1 MYIKRYTV
9 HVQIAWKE
17 YYKRLDWE
25 FDLSSF
31 LVKGEFQYSLIWSL
45 EYIFSAQIFFV
56 SRRFWSL
63 YRVVSQMWKYKL
75 ANQLRG
81 THFTPPKR
89 KVIIF
94 RKGIFDSIKHASVR
108 YKNLLFVKGT
118 QMPIWKSPYL
128 F

>member
-9 HVQIAWKE
+9 HVPIAWKE

-56 SRRFWSL
+56 SRRF
-63 YRVVSQMWKYKL
+63 
-75 ANQLRG
+75 
-81 THFTPPKR
+81 
-89 KVIIF
+89 
-94 RKGIFDSIKHASVR
+94 
-108 YKNLLFVKGT
+108 
-118 QMPIWKSPYL
+118 
-128 F
+128 